1 MSQLTQNDLI
11 QEAQHASEKQGQ
23 PLSRSDFERISGIS
37 QRQIYRLFP
46 DGGWSELKERAGIP
60 KHPRHRERLEDD
72 ELLSEFHSV
81 ASGLGRI
88 PTLNQ
93 FNHHSLI
100 SDGVVSRRFGGRSG
114 LLARYRAWLVRNEP
128 QSPLLSQLDGSHES
142 GQPPVKQTKTVSP
155 EPYVHL
161 GNSGGPQFGAPID
174 FRGLRH
180 APINELGV
188 VFLFGMVS
196 RELGFLV
203 EAVHASFP
211 DCEAKRL
218 VDRKKDRWQR
228 VRIEFEFMSRT
239 FLDHGHDPAKC
250 DLIVCWQ
257 HNWPE
262 CPLAVVE
269 LKEVIEDLLA
279 AGVHDRVHGAEK

>member
-1 MSQLTQNDLI
+1 MSQFTEADLI
-11 QEAQHASEKQGQ
+11 QAAQHASKRQGH

-37 QRQIYRLFP
+37 KHHIYRLFS
-46 DGGWSELKERAGIP
+46 DGWSELQERAGIA
-60 KHPRHRERLEDD
+60 KHPRNHDRLEDD

-81 ASGLGRI
+81 ASELGRI
-88 PTLNQ
+88 PTWTQ
-93 FNHHSLI
+93 FNNHARI
-100 SDGVVSRRFGGRSG
+100 SADVVRRRFGGRRG
-114 LLARYRAWLVRNEP
+114 LLERYRAWLEQSEP
-128 QSPLLSQLDGSHES
+128 QSPLLGQLDES
-142 GQPPVKQTKTVSP
+142 RQQARLPANQTKTATP
-155 EPYVHL
+155 EPTSVWAT
-161 GNSGGPQFGAPID
+161 GEGPQYGAPID

-180 APINELGV
+180 APINEQGV

-218 VDRKKDRWQR
+218 VDRKNDRWQR
-228 VRIEFEFMSRT
+228 VRIEFEFRSRT

-250 DLIVCWQ
+250 DLIICWQ

-262 CPLAVVE
+262 CPLEVVE
-269 LKEVIEDLLA
+269 LRKVIE
-279 AGVHDRVHGAEK
+279 ET